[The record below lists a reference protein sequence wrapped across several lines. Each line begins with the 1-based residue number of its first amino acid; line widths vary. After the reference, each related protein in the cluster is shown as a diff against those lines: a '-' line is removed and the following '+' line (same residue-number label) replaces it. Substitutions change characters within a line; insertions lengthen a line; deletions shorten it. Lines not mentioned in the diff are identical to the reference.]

1 MKCCRQ
7 CLRRA
12 WRLLNKWKKW
22 VVFFVIQLE
31 FTIFAREKNEHAKMR
46 TRLNAILN
54 LVGHYKYLIVVVVGV
69 AVVGFLDENS
79 FMHRIKLDMQMSDL
93 QSEIKKYTDRT
104 EADTKLLN
112 ELKRNPQSIRKIA
125 REQYFMKADDEDI
138 FVLSD
143 DPKKENNIVEE

>member
-1 MKCCRQ
+1 
-7 CLRRA
+7 
-12 WRLLNKWKKW
+12 
-22 VVFFVIQLE
+22 
-31 FTIFAREKNEHAKMR
+31 MR

-112 ELKRNPQSIRKIA
+112 ELKRNPQSIRKFA
-125 REQYFMKADDEDI
+125 REQYFMKDDDEDI

>member
-1 MKCCRQ
+1 
-7 CLRRA
+7 
-12 WRLLNKWKKW
+12 
-22 VVFFVIQLE
+22 
-31 FTIFAREKNEHAKMR
+31 MR

-54 LVGHYKYLIVVVVGV
+54 LVGHYKYLIVVGVGV

-143 DPKKENNIVEE
+143 DPQKENNIAEE

>member
-1 MKCCRQ
+1 MKS
-7 CLRRA
+7 
-12 WRLLNKWKKW
+12 
-22 VVFFVIQLE
+22 
-31 FTIFAREKNEHAKMR
+31 
-46 TRLNAILN
+46 RLNAILN
-54 LVGHYKYLIVVVVGV
+54 LVGHYKYLIVVVLGV

-79 FMHRIKLDMQMSDL
+79 YMRRVQLDMQMSDL
-93 QSEIKKYTDRT
+93 RAEIKKFTERA

-143 DPKKENNIVEE
+143 DPQKAKNVTEE